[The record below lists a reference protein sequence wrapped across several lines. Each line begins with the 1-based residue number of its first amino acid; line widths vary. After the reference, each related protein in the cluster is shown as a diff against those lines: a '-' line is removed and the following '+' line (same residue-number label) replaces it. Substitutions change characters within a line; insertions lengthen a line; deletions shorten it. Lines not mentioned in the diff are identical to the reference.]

1 MGGGVLQSLNLY
13 RVTQPV
19 YVYCLGDSQRIS
31 LVSKLKHLI
40 KDLEVQSKV
49 HMKEKFLAD
58 LRWSSWS
65 IDWLIEG
72 WLFQGLID
80 LSELFQELIDFS
92 FH

>member
-1 MGGGVLQSLNLY
+1 MGWGRGGIFEKFRPIHY
-13 RVTQPV
+13 RLTHPV

-58 LRWSSWS
+58 LR
-65 IDWLIEG
+65 
-72 WLFQGLID
+72 
-80 LSELFQELIDFS
+80 
-92 FH
+92 